1 MFTGTIWAVVPPLVA
16 IALALITKQVYL
28 SLFAGV
34 FLGALFMSGFTVWGT
49 FDAIFGTMMAEI
61 DLKILIFDV
70 LLGTIIILLARSGGT
85 AAYGKWA
92 SARIKSKRGALLST
106 MALGILI
113 FVDDYFNCLTVG
125 SVMRPVTD
133 HYKVSRAKL
142 AYIIDATAAPVCILA
157 PVSSWAAAVSSYIP
171 DGYDINGFTLFC
183 QAIPYNFYAI
193 GTLVM
198 VLLTSLFLFDFGKM
212 RAHEER
218 AAQGDLFSS
227 EQDDFA
233 DAEAAMEQGSPNGR
247 VADLIVPIVVL
258 IAAAVGAMLFTGY
271 QSGAE
276 TLVDAFAN
284 CDAAYS
290 LVFATSVT
298 LIVMAALYLPRKIVS
313 FDVFCNSVADGFKL
327 MVPACT
333 VLVLAWTLK
342 GVTSALDISSF
353 VQRLFA
359 GNAALAGLMP
369 LLMFLVSC
377 VLGFS
382 TGTSWGTMGIMIPI
396 AVPMFAADYPMLV
409 VAVSAIMAGA
419 VCGDHISPISDTTI
433 MSSTGAQSNHINHV
447 STQLQYAFVVI
458 GVSAVSYI
466 VAGFTRSAA
475 ISLPVSLV
483 LLAAALFVLKKRAD
497 RPARAAGESHD

>member
-1 MFTGTIWAVVPPLVA
+1 MFTGTVWAIVPPLVA

-34 FLGALFMSGFTVWGT
+34 FLGALFVSEFTVWGT

-70 LLGTIIILLARSGGT
+70 LLGMIIILLARSGGT
-85 AAYGKWA
+85 AAYGRWA
-92 SARIKSKRGALLST
+92 SRRIKSKRGAMLST

-133 HYKVSRAKL
+133 NYKVSRAKL
-142 AYIIDATAAPVCILA
+142 AYLIDATAAPVCILA

-171 DGYDINGFTLFC
+171 SGYDINGFSLFC

-198 VLLTSLFLFDFGKM
+198 VFITSFFLFDFGKM
-212 RAHEER
+212 RTHDQN

-227 EQDDFA
+227 DQDDYA
-233 DAEAAMEQGSPNGR
+233 DAEAAMEKGSPNGR
-247 VADLIVPIVVL
+247 VIDLILPIVVL
-258 IAAAVGAMLFTGY
+258 IVVTVGAMIFTGY
-271 QSGAE
+271 QSE
-276 TLVDAFAN
+276 DTVTLVDAFAN

-290 LVFATSVT
+290 LVFSTSVT

-313 FDVFCNSVADGFKL
+313 FDTFCNSVVDGFKL

-333 VLVLAWTLK
+333 VLILAWTLK
-342 GVTSALDISSF
+342 GVTSALDISTF
-353 VQRLFA
+353 VQSLF
-359 GNAALAGLMP
+359 NQNTALAGLMP
-369 LLMFLVSC
+369 LLMFAVSC

-396 AVPMFAADYPMLV
+396 AVPMFAEDYSMLV
-409 VAVSAIMAGA
+409 IAVSAIMAGA

-466 VAGFTRSAA
+466 VAGFTKSAY
-475 ISLPVSLV
+475 ISLPVSIV
-483 LLAAALFVLKKRAD
+483 LLAGALFVIKKISDRRATK
-497 RPARAAGESHD
+497 A

>member
-1 MFTGTIWAVVPPLVA
+1 
-16 IALALITKQVYL
+16 
-28 SLFAGV
+28 
-34 FLGALFMSGFTVWGT
+34 
-49 FDAIFGTMMAEI
+49 
-61 DLKILIFDV
+61 
-70 LLGTIIILLARSGGT
+70 
-85 AAYGKWA
+85 
-92 SARIKSKRGALLST
+92 
-106 MALGILI
+106 
-113 FVDDYFNCLTVG
+113 
-125 SVMRPVTD
+125 
-133 HYKVSRAKL
+133 
-142 AYIIDATAAPVCILA
+142 
-157 PVSSWAAAVSSYIP
+157 
-171 DGYDINGFTLFC
+171 
-183 QAIPYNFYAI
+183 
-193 GTLVM
+193 
-198 VLLTSLFLFDFGKM
+198 
-212 RAHEER
+212 
-218 AAQGDLFSS
+218 
-227 EQDDFA
+227 
-233 DAEAAMEQGSPNGR
+233 
-247 VADLIVPIVVL
+247 
-258 IAAAVGAMLFTGY
+258 
-271 QSGAE
+271 
-276 TLVDAFAN
+276 
-284 CDAAYS
+284 
-290 LVFATSVT
+290 
-298 LIVMAALYLPRKIVS
+298 MAALYLPRKIVS